1 MERGV
6 RACPTDLSTAYVTGQ
21 HIKRDRPSTWH
32 SQSIVSRSVCR
43 WSVSIELCERCCG
56 QCDGGDVETSGFRL
70 EERCVS
76 SSTVQ
81 EVVFF
86 AGCHHIVLVCL
97 TSCGPGR
104 LDVSI
109 DCVGPS
115 IRAALD
121 CSVRWSYRIWKVE
134 LL

>member
-1 MERGV
+1 MSCV
-6 RACPTDLSTAYVTGQ
+6 RDAVGN
-21 HIKRDRPSTWH
+21 
-32 SQSIVSRSVCR
+32 VM
-43 WSVSIELCERCCG
+43 
-56 QCDGGDVETSGFRL
+56 VETSGFRL

-76 SSTVQ
+76 FSTVQ
-81 EVVFF
+81 EVVFL

-97 TSCGPGR
+97 TSRGPGR

-134 LL
+134 LLQRSLFLCLFLSYICLYFVFKKTL